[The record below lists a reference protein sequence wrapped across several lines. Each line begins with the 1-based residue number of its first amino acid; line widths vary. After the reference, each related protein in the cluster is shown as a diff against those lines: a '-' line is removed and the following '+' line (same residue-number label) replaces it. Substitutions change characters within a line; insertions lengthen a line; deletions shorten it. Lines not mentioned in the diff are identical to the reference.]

1 MYPEEI
7 IIFYLLL
14 IKIVLTTS
22 GFLAEAMAGIME
34 DSVSGYNSS
43 VMRPPRSF
51 SLSEEQGVGPLHV
64 SFQDPLDC
72 VSVWFLKR

>member
-22 GFLAEAMAGIME
+22 GFLAEALAE
-34 DSVSGYNSS
+34 ALSVATTAQ
-43 VMRPPRSF
+43 
-51 SLSEEQGVGPLHV
+51 L
-64 SFQDPLDC
+64 
-72 VSVWFLKR
+72 

>member
-22 GFLAEAMAGIME
+22 GVLAEALVGMME
-34 DSVSGYNSS
+34 GFVRGGHSSIVSPPKSVS
-43 VMRPPRSF
+43 
-51 SLSEEQGVGPLHV
+51 
-64 SFQDPLDC
+64 
-72 VSVWFLKR
+72 